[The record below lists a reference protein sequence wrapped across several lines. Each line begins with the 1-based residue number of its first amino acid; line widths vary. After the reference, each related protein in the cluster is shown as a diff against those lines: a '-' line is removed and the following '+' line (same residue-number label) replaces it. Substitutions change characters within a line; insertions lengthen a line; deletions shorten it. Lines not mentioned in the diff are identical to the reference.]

1 MEDAVFGDKNDA
13 VLGHMQESI
22 CVLQEFLNNK
32 GLHADLKVVCDLCV
46 SVYRNEK
53 KILVAGNGGSA
64 ADAQHFAG
72 ELVSRFY
79 FDRPPLSAIAL
90 TTDTSILTAIGNDY
104 GYKEI
109 FARQILANGCAGDLF
124 IAISTSGNSENI
136 LEAINACRKK
146 DMFIVGLTGA
156 SGGMMRDLCDHCLC
170 VPSSSTPRIQECHL
184 VLEHTICAYVEQ
196 QIFGAGH

>member
-1 MEDAVFGDKNDA
+1 MSGDNDNAVS
-13 VLGHMQESI
+13 GHMLESI
-22 CVLQEFLNNK
+22 RVLQEFLADE
-32 GLHADLKVVCDLCV
+32 GLNADLKAVCDLCV
-46 SVYRNEK
+46 SIYRNNK

-79 FDRPPLSAIAL
+79 FDRPPLSSIAL

-104 GYKEI
+104 GYKDI
-109 FARQILANGCAGDLF
+109 FSRQILANGCAGDLF

-136 LEAINACRKK
+136 LEAIEASRKK

-156 SGGMMRDLCDHCLC
+156 SGGKMKGLCDHCLC

-196 QIFGAGH
+196 QIFGGRRR